1 LQLSMNN
8 CEFKGYIPYYKTV
21 QTLALRGRINIL
33 DPEVADGVAREDCTD
48 DRPARV
54 GGNESDQP
62 VADLAE
68 ALLWKNPEVLEQDG
82 QFGAK
87 EGRVVDPEAG
97 PEPFAGP
104 YDFVFGECALVTTG
118 AVYDCSRLVDVSR
131 FYVAI

>member
-1 LQLSMNN
+1 MTG
-8 CEFKGYIPYYKTV
+8 KGRTAIATSVKMLKLALVNLCRCQSVCLESDCQFRSNIPYDKTV
-21 QTLALRGRINIL
+21 QTLALRGRINVL

-68 ALLWKNPEVLEQDG
+68 ALLWKDPEVLEQDG

-87 EGRVVDPEAG
+87 EGRVIDP
-97 PEPFAGP
+97 
-104 YDFVFGECALVTTG
+104 
-118 AVYDCSRLVDVSR
+118 
-131 FYVAI
+131 

>member
-1 LQLSMNN
+1 VS
-8 CEFKGYIPYYKTV
+8 FKRCIPYDETV
-21 QTLALRGRINIL
+21 QTLALGGRVDVL

-54 GGNESDQP
+54 SGNESDQR

-68 ALLWKNPEVLEQDG
+68 ALLWEYPEVLEQDG

-97 PEPFAGP
+97 P
-104 YDFVFGECALVTTG
+104 
-118 AVYDCSRLVDVSR
+118 
-131 FYVAI
+131 